1 MKRKTAM
8 VAGAAV
14 AVALLSLAGVLLHLS
29 VGRETAVSET
39 QEREPKIAER
49 EHAARPGAEG
59 RAVGEE
65 HREIRGAP
73 GGEPRVPPGDPAEF
87 RDWMKSQDWAEFA
100 AWAADSLRT
109 QFGRTISETA
119 SQLSLLELRRF
130 LKENFPEDWDTKLDD
145 LLRRAF
151 PDDADQILATFRKM
165 DRYDEWLE
173 DRKFD
178 LAAMRNEEI
187 RDALWEKREEIFGEE
202 AAQEIWAPDSES
214 RQLRDLMEILD
225 EADDIPLDD
234 RIELF
239 RSGVAEF
246 DPGGADPLLQDRN
259 HVMTS
264 AFLNMESVQDELRQM
279 GPEERAETLRHIRRS
294 MGIGEEAI
302 EELEK
307 VDEERERR
315 WQNGL
320 RYMDERDDLARDYE
334 GAALDEELRFLRER
348 YFGDEAKTIEA
359 EEASGFFRYR
369 RERIYGR
376 N

>member
-1 MKRKTAM
+1 MKRKSAT

-14 AVALLSLAGVLLHLS
+14 AIALLSLAGVLFHLS
-29 VGRETAVSET
+29 GDREAAESEAG
-39 QEREPKIAER
+39 ERGPTIAER
-49 EHAARPGAEG
+49 EDAAGPSAED
-59 RAVGEE
+59 RAAGDE
-65 HREIRGAP
+65 HREVRGAP
-73 GGEPRVPPGDPAEF
+73 GGEPQGPPGDPAEF
-87 RDWMKSQDWAEFA
+87 KDWMKSQEWADFA

-109 QFGRTISETA
+109 QFGGTISETVN
-119 SQLSLLELRRF
+119 QLSLLELRQF

-151 PDDADQILATFRKM
+151 PDDADQILAIFRKM
-165 DRYDEWLE
+165 DRYDEWLD

-178 LAAMRNEEI
+178 LAAMQNEEI

-202 AAQEIWAPDSES
+202 AAQEIWASNSES
-214 RQLRDLMEILD
+214 RHLRDLMEILE

-234 RIELF
+234 RIQLF
-239 RSGVAEF
+239 RSAVAES

-259 HVMTS
+259 HVMAS

-279 GPEERAETLRHIRRS
+279 GPDERAETLRHIRQS
-294 MGIGEEAI
+294 MGIDEEAI

-320 RYMDERDDLARDYE
+320 RYMDERDDLARDYD